1 MEQSTYVVYSQHDP
15 DQNPV
20 PEKEPGKTSPDTT
33 PVIGDPP
40 ESPPNTGQIESD

>member
-20 PEKEPGKTSPDTT
+20 PEKEPGKTT
-33 PVIGDPP
+33 PGTPAIGDPP
-40 ESPPNTGQIESD
+40 EVLPNTGQIESD